1 MCVGCQYII
10 WYISNTYISII
21 YIYILLRKKF
31 NFYKGNFVIRNKKIY
46 LSIWLLIWDW
56 IIQNLLHIFIK
67 AGGPTVAIL
76 LEYDALPEIGHAC
89 GHNLIAEAGLA
100 AAVAVKKAMEE
111 DRTIAGKVSIKY

>member
-1 MCVGCQYII
+1 MC
-10 WYISNTYISII
+10 
-21 YIYILLRKKF
+21 F
-31 NFYKGNFVIRNKKIY
+31 NA
-46 LSIWLLIWDW
+46 
-56 IIQNLLHIFIK
+56 

-111 DRTIAGKVSIKY
+111 DRNIAGKVHMTSVPILKIN